1 MYNPIM
7 RNQQWEL
14 IMADKTQDNIP
25 QLLMRNISREIIMG
39 IEEALVVGA
48 QRAYEAA
55 RGMDDGHLPSV
66 VGQLRHFHMNESFQR
81 ALAVNNATPSPIR
94 GNTIVMGQ
102 SGPFKL
108 ARFNIKEGLWVNGR
122 RSKTRR
128 QMSIAN
134 KAIEQLVQPELFA
147 NYEPPT
153 EAVVFFVA
161 CFSGSL
167 HTQPESPVS
176 IQIAVPD
183 QYMQGWLFRESIEC
197 FTNRYDLMFSAEQ
210 DDLALPKLKK
220 NIGKQNRDG
229 TSS

>member
-1 MYNPIM
+1 MVN
-7 RNQQWEL
+7 ETK
-14 IMADKTQDNIP
+14 DTIP
-25 QLLMRNISREIIMG
+25 QLLMSNISREIIMG

-81 ALAVNNATPSPIR
+81 VLAVNNATPSPIR
-94 GNTIVMGQ
+94 GNTIVTGQ
-102 SGPFKL
+102 SGVFKL
-108 ARFNIKEGLWVNGR
+108 ARFNIKEGLWINGR

-134 KAIEQLVQPELFA
+134 KAIEPLVQPELFA
-147 NYEPPT
+147 NYVRPT
-153 EAVVFFVA
+153 EAVAFFVA

-176 IQIAVPD
+176 IQIAVPN

-197 FTNRYDLMFSAEQ
+197 FAKRYDQMFTTEQ
-210 DDLALPKLKK
+210 SDLALPRLKN
-220 NIGKQNRDG
+220 NIGKQNRG
-229 TSS
+229 GMSS